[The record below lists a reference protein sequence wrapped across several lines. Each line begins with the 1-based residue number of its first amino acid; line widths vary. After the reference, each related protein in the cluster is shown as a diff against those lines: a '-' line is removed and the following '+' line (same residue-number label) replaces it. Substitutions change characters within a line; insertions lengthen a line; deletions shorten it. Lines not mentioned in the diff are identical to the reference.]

1 MKAKIYKPAKTA
13 MQSGRAKY
21 NKWVL
26 KFLDQR
32 NQLKDTM
39 MGWNGGSSTVSQ
51 IELKFSSKEDAINYA
66 KKNNIDYEVLE
77 TSERKVINKSYAD
90 NFKQAPVAQLDRA
103 TAF

>member
-1 MKAKIYKPAKTA
+1 MKAKIYKPSKTA
-13 MQSGRAKY
+13 MQSGRSKY

-26 KFLDQR
+26 KFSDKK

-51 IELKFSSKEDAINYA
+51 IELKFSSKEEAVNYA
-66 KKNNIDYEVLE
+66 KKNSIDYEVLE

-90 NFKQAPVAQLDRA
+90 NFK
-103 TAF
+103 

>member
-1 MKAKIYKPAKTA
+1 MKARIYKPAKTA

-26 KFLDQR
+26 KFLDQK

-51 IELKFSSKEDAINYA
+51 IELKFSTKEEAVSYA
-66 KKNNIDYEVLE
+66 QVNNIDYEVLE
-77 TSERKVINKSYAD
+77 TSERKVITKSYAD
-90 NFKQAPVAQLDRA
+90 NFK
-103 TAF
+103 

>member
-1 MKAKIYKPAKTA
+1 MKAKIYKPSKTA

-26 KFLDQR
+26 KFLDQK

-51 IELKFSSKEDAINYA
+51 IELKFSSKEEAVSYA
-66 KKNNIDYEVLE
+66 KKNSIDYEILE

-90 NFKQAPVAQLDRA
+90 NFK
-103 TAF
+103 

>member
-1 MKAKIYKPAKTA
+1 

-26 KFLDQR
+26 KFLDQK

-51 IELKFSSKEDAINYA
+51 IELKFSSKEEAVSYA
-66 KKNNIDYEVLE
+66 KKNSIDYEILE

-90 NFKQAPVAQLDRA
+90 NFK
-103 TAF
+103 

>member
-26 KFLDQR
+26 KFLDQK

-51 IELKFSSKEDAINYA
+51 IELKFSSKEEAVNYA
-66 KKNNIDYEVLE
+66 KKNSIDYEVLE

-90 NFKQAPVAQLDRA
+90 NFK
-103 TAF
+103 

>member
-1 MKAKIYKPAKTA
+1 MKAKIFKPAKTA

-26 KFLDQR
+26 KFSDKK

-51 IELKFSSKEDAINYA
+51 IELKFSSKEEAVNYA
-66 KKNNIDYEVLE
+66 KKNSIDYEVLE

-90 NFKQAPVAQLDRA
+90 NFK
-103 TAF
+103 

>member
-26 KFLDQR
+26 KFLDQK

-51 IELKFSSKEDAINYA
+51 IELKFSSKDEAVSYA
-66 KKNNIDYEVLE
+66 KKNSIDYEILE

-90 NFKQAPVAQLDRA
+90 NFK
-103 TAF
+103 

>member
-26 KFLDQR
+26 KFSDR
-32 NQLKDTM
+32 KNQLKDTM

-51 IELKFSSKEDAINYA
+51 IELKFSSKEEAVSYA
-66 KKNNIDYEVLE
+66 KKNSIDYEILE

-90 NFKQAPVAQLDRA
+90 NFK
-103 TAF
+103 

>member
-1 MKAKIYKPAKTA
+1 MKVKIFKPTKTA

-26 KFLDQR
+26 KFLDKK

-39 MGWNGGSSTVSQ
+39 MGWNGGSNTITQ

-66 KKNNIDYEVLE
+66 KKNNLDYEILE
-77 TSERKVINKSYAD
+77 TSERKVITKSYAD
-90 NFKQAPVAQLDRA
+90 NFK
-103 TAF
+103 

>member
-1 MKAKIYKPAKTA
+1 MKAKIYKPTKTA

-26 KFLDQR
+26 KFLDQK

-51 IELKFSSKEDAINYA
+51 IELKFSTKEEAVSYA

-77 TSERKVINKSYAD
+77 TSERKVITKSYAD
-90 NFKQAPVAQLDRA
+90 NFK
-103 TAF
+103 

>member
-1 MKAKIYKPAKTA
+1 MKAKIYKPTKTA

-26 KFLDQR
+26 KFLDQK

-51 IELKFSSKEDAINYA
+51 IELKFSTKEEAVSYA

-90 NFKQAPVAQLDRA
+90 NFK
-103 TAF
+103 

>member
-26 KFLDQR
+26 KFSDKK

-39 MGWNGGSSTVSQ
+39 MGWNGGSSTISQ
-51 IELKFSSKEDAINYA
+51 IELKFSSKEEAVNYA
-66 KKNNIDYEVLE
+66 KKNGIDYEVLE
-77 TSERKVINKSYAD
+77 TRERKVINKSYAD
-90 NFKQAPVAQLDRA
+90 NFK
-103 TAF
+103 

>member
-13 MQSGRAKY
+13 MQSGRTKF

-26 KFLDQR
+26 KFSDKK

-39 MGWNGGSSTVSQ
+39 MGWNGGSSTISQ
-51 IELKFSSKEDAINYA
+51 IELKFSSKEEAVNYA
-66 KKNNIDYEVLE
+66 KKNGIDYEVLE

-90 NFKQAPVAQLDRA
+90 NFK
-103 TAF
+103 

>member
-1 MKAKIYKPAKTA
+1 MKAKIYKPNKTA

-26 KFLDQR
+26 KFLDQK

-51 IELKFSSKEDAINYA
+51 IELKFSTKEEAVNYA
-66 KKNNIDYEVLE
+66 QINNIDYEVLE

-90 NFKQAPVAQLDRA
+90 NFK
-103 TAF
+103 